1 MSSASLLGGMPH
13 DSSDDA
19 RRRGARP
26 PAAARAKTAPAKGSE
41 VVEDLSDFEEI
52 TEDEAEAAAE
62 GEAASRP
69 ARGGIT
75 SWLRP
80 SEDTLK
86 SLTCMGSSAL
96 MHMVGLIL
104 AALIFSGA
112 VQMAASQAPMFEVAD
127 ITEYAEL
134 ERTVSV
140 ELEPQLALLRE
151 RSDALQSSSPVVGV
165 AGGSVSGGG
174 GGSGGGVRAGSGSGS
189 GPGGAPIFDASLLN
203 TVGNGSGSGG
213 IGSIMMGMPSSSKLI
228 VEAPDG
234 QIGDARA
241 IVGTYEEALD
251 RLTQEFLWM
260 LDKNEVLVVWLFDQ
274 SESMKDDQKEIRE
287 RFEHVYDQLGLVSNK
302 NKDALETAICSFG
315 QSFVVHTRAPT
326 SDRNTIRTAIDEVPN
341 DKSGKEIICSAVQRA
356 ISVHRGYALGSRRQ
370 MALVLVTDESG
381 DQVDN
386 NTNLEKAVAEAKS
399 ARCKVFVLGREAVF
413 GYPYAYL
420 SWKHPQ
426 TERVH
431 WLQID
436 RGPETAFVEQ
446 LQTNGFHRR
455 YDAHPS
461 GFGSYECARLGQET
475 GGIFFLLPSL
485 ETNLVHGQKIDYDL
499 EAMRPYVPDMRSRLE
514 NKSDIDASPLK
525 TMLTKVIY
533 DLNPYNPTAAKI
545 IVMRTEFSIDPQQFV
560 AQARQEQGKA
570 IVYLDYL
577 ARAEKEVEKLGR
589 ARRQEP
595 APRWQANYD
604 LVYAQIVAYQARMYE
619 YGAALEDFINK
630 PKTAPKTRPP
640 NLLHV
645 HWDITTVQP
654 IRTGEKVQPYI
665 DRATAMFKK
674 IVEEHKGTPW
684 AARAQ
689 DELRRGFGIELR
701 PDYDAPDK
709 PYSGTLIPVPKM

>member
-1 MSSASLLGGMPH
+1 MSSASLLSGTPH
-13 DSSDDA
+13 DSSEDSARPSPRQGHGASNPNSHRAFKGDRAQHEPESEATADDA
-19 RRRGARP
+19 GAEEVATDSLSSSGW
-26 PAAARAKTAPAKGSE
+26 AAWLIPG
-41 VVEDLSDFEEI
+41 EE
-52 TEDEAEAAAE
+52 
-62 GEAASRP
+62 
-69 ARGGIT
+69 
-75 SWLRP
+75 
-80 SEDTLK
+80 TLK
-86 SLTCMGSSAL
+86 SLTCTGTSAL
-96 MHMVGLIL
+96 LHMVGMIL
-104 AALIFSGA
+104 AALIFTGA
-112 VQMAASQAPMFEVAD
+112 VQMAKPPPPAFEVAE

-134 ERTVSV
+134 EKTVSV

-165 AGGSVSGGG
+165 AGASISGGG

-189 GPGGAPIFDASLLN
+189 GPGGVPIFDASLLN
-203 TVGNGSGSGG
+203 TVGTGSGSGG
-213 IGSIMMGMPSSSKLI
+213 IGGIMLGLPSSSKLI
-228 VEAPDG
+228 VEAPEG

-241 IVGTYEEALD
+241 VVGTYQEALD

-260 LDKNEVLVVWLFDQ
+260 LDKSDVLVVWLFDQ

-315 QSFVVHTRAPT
+315 QAYAVHTRAPT
-326 SDRNTIRTAIDEVPN
+326 SDRNAIRNAIDDVPN
-341 DKSGKEIICSAVQRA
+341 DKSGKELFCSAVQRA
-356 ISVHRGYALGSRRQ
+356 ISDHRGYALGSRRQ
-370 MALVLVTDESG
+370 MALVVVTDESG

-386 NTNLEKAVAEAKS
+386 NSNLERAVAEAKS

-413 GYPYAYL
+413 GYPFAYL
-420 SWKHPQ
+420 RWKHPQ

-514 NKSDIDASPLK
+514 NKADIDASPLK

-533 DLNPYNPTAAKI
+533 DLNPYNPTAARI
-545 IVMRTEFSIDPQQFV
+545 IVMRTDFSTDPQKFV

-577 ARAEKEVEKLGR
+577 ARAEKEVEKLAR
-589 ARRQEP
+589 ARRQE
-595 APRWQANYD
+595 ASPRWQANYD
-604 LVYAQIVAYQARMYE
+604 LVFAQIVAYQARMYE
-619 YGAALEDFINK
+619 YGAALEDFIKK

-640 NLLHV
+640 NLLHID
-645 HWDITTVQP
+645 WDITTVQS

-674 IVEEHKGTPW
+674 IVEEHQGTPW

-689 DELRRGFGIELR
+689 DELRRGFGIELV

-709 PYSGTLIPVPKM
+709 PYSGALIPIPKM

>member
-1 MSSASLLGGMPH
+1 MSSASLLGGLPH
-13 DSSDDA
+13 DSSEDSA
-19 RRRGARP
+19 RLGARP
-26 PAAARAKTAPAKGSE
+26 AAG
-41 VVEDLSDFEEI
+41 
-52 TEDEAEAAAE
+52 
-62 GEAASRP
+62 AASRGTKRGFKDRPEAP
-69 ARGGIT
+69 AEEAADSAAQEGDDSEQAVAPAGSSLS
-75 SWLRP
+75 SWLTP
-80 SEDTLK
+80 SDETLR
-86 SLTCMGSSAL
+86 SLTCTGSSAL
-96 MHMVGLIL
+96 LHMVGLVL
-104 AALIFSGA
+104 GALIFTGA
-112 VQMAASQAPMFEVAD
+112 VRMAAPPAATFEVAEM
-127 ITEYAEL
+127 TEYAEL
-134 ERTVSV
+134 EKTVSV

-151 RSDALQSSSPVVGV
+151 RSDALQSSSPVVGAV
-165 AGGSVSGGG
+165 GGSPSGG
-174 GGSGGGVRAGSGSGS
+174 GGSGGGVRGASGSGS
-189 GPGGAPIFDASLLN
+189 GPGGVPSFDASLLN
-203 TVGNGSGSGG
+203 TVTSGSGSGG
-213 IGSIMMGMPSSSKLI
+213 IGGIMLGMPSSSRLI

-241 IVGTYEEALD
+241 VVGTYQEALD

-260 LDKNEVLVVWLFDQ
+260 LDKSDVLVVWLFDQ
-274 SESMKDDQKEIRE
+274 SESMKDDQQEIRE
-287 RFEHVYDQLGLVSNK
+287 RFEHVYDQLGLVNNK

-315 QSFVVHTRAPT
+315 QSFAVHTRAPT
-326 SDRNTIRTAIDEVPN
+326 SDRNAIRQAIDEVPD
-341 DKSGKEIICSAVQRA
+341 DKSGKEMFCSAVHRA

-370 MALVLVTDESG
+370 MALVVVTDESG

-386 NTNLEKAVAEAKS
+386 SSNLERAIAEAKS

-413 GYPYAYL
+413 GYPYAFL
-420 SWKHPQ
+420 RWPHPQ
-426 TERVH
+426 TGRVH
-431 WLQID
+431 WIQID

-461 GFGSYECARLGQET
+461 GFGSYEAARMGQET

-533 DLNPYNPTAAKI
+533 DLNPYNQAAARI
-545 IVMRTEFSIDPQQFV
+545 INMRTEFSIDSQQFV

-595 APRWQANYD
+595 SPRWQANYD
-604 LVYAQIVAYQARMYE
+604 LVYAQIIAYQARMYE

-645 HWDITTVQP
+645 HWDITTRQP

-674 IVEEHKGTPW
+674 IVEEHQGTPW

-689 DELRRGFGIELR
+689 DELRRGFGIELV

-709 PYSGTLIPVPKM
+709 PYSGTLIPIPKM